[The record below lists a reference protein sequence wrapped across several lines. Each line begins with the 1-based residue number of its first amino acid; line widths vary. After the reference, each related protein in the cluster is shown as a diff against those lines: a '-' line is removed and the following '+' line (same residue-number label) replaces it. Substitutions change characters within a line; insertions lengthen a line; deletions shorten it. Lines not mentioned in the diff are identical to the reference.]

1 MSENKKPFSPWI
13 PTVILGVVTILF
25 SFYAL
30 QEQTEAIE
38 EAKRI
43 EKLEGEVTK
52 WKREAELTKQEAN
65 KQREVALRIQAEC
78 EAARKKAEE
87 DCRKANKR
95 R

>member
-52 WKREAELTKQEAN
+52 WKREAEIDMQEAN
-65 KQREVALRIQAEC
+65 RQREEVLRVQAEC

-87 DCRKANKR
+87 DCKKTNKR
-95 R
+95 K